1 MFKIQHVFS
10 HDYVHSTSFH
20 FSPSYSPLLAI
31 VVCPFELDMVWF
43 LSQLLLFP
51 SVSPYGWLIQVS
63 FPLCRLVLAVPS
75 LCWLAGLA
83 SSVDSVPSLPAVSV
97 LSPLGESSAP
107 GLSFGVI
114 TYALLEQTHLF
125 IPLFIRM
132 MTISSLLFVIDLHL
146 DNCDC
151 LCLVCLYLYF
161 VTL

>member
-63 FPLCRLVLAVPS
+63 F
-75 LCWLAGLA
+75 LA
-83 SSVDSVPSLPAVSV
+83 SSIDSVPSLPAVSV
-97 LSPLGESSAP
+97 LSLLGESSAP
-107 GLSFGVI
+107 GLSFWVI

-125 IPLFIRM
+125 IPLFICM